1 MWLDR
6 YMAIPFKDRGRD
18 FAGCDCF
25 GLYMLMLANEA
36 GVALGE
42 PDASHGVNAKVA
54 AGKIEAATISGDWIE
69 VARGNGA
76 VVKRLAQKFDCV
88 LMTAHVHV
96 GMAVVAS
103 ELHIG
108 VALGK
113 GKMIHTEYPAGCDW
127 RSIDDET
134 VVNRVRAIYRPKA
147 LTKVAA

>member
-42 PDASHGVNAKVA
+42 PDASRGVNAKIA
-54 AGKIEAATISGDWIE
+54 AGKIEAACISGEWFE
-69 VARGNGA
+69 VARGDGRA
-76 VVKRLAQKFDCV
+76 VKKSAQKFDVV
-88 LMTAHVHV
+88 LMSAHVQV
-96 GMAVVAS
+96 GMAVIAS
-103 ELHIG
+103 DLHIG

-113 GKMIHTEYPAGCDW
+113 GKMIHTEHPMGCAFV
-127 RSIDDET
+127 SLDDADVST
-134 VVNRVRAIYRPKA
+134 RVKAVYRPKA
-147 LTKVAA
+147 LLKVAA